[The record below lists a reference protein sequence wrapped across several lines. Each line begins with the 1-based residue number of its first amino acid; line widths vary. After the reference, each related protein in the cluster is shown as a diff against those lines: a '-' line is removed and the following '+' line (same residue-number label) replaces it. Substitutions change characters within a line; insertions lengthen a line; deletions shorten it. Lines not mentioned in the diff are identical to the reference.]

1 MQSEV
6 ANKTE
11 CGLLGDLR
19 WHRRPTGQ
27 LPRKRRAPCA
37 EAIGIRTCGNCS
49 DTMIAPHLRGRTDR
63 HHSSGLPRSRRTAAH
78 PARNPIHRP
87 RVRRQ
92 SSTASG

>member
-1 MQSEV
+1 VQSEV

-27 LPRKRRAPCA
+27 LRLRESCSMRRKRSAT
-37 EAIGIRTCGNCS
+37 EHCGNCP

-63 HHSSGLPRSRRTAAH
+63 NLQ
-78 PARNPIHRP
+78 RP
-87 RVRRQ
+87 
-92 SSTASG
+92 S